1 MLSYLH
7 EFHAGNFADVHK
19 HASLTLALAMMQAKP
34 SAIAGFDTHAGS
46 AMYNL
51 SGDRATKTGE
61 ANSGIQ
67 RVWQLRERLQSP
79 DWMPMLSE
87 LARLNSREGPL
98 TCYPGSPAWFSCMQ
112 REQDSLT
119 AFELHSGE
127 SSRLQEWAA
136 ERPVT
141 VRSGDGLDGLL
152 RVLPP
157 KTPRLLVLM
166 DPSYEIKDDYR
177 LVSRTL
183 EKAWARCRHGVFLIW
198 YPMLT
203 SGLHKVLPEQLSG
216 SGIRKVWHSKLELN
230 HPPERGM
237 TGSGMLVVNPP
248 WGFGERLDAMLGGV
262 TGPDALDARHHQEW
276 LVPE

>member
-19 HASLTLALAMMQAKP
+19 HASLTLAMTMMQAKP

-46 AMYNL
+46 AEHDL
-51 SGDRATKTGE
+51 AGDRASKTGE
-61 ANSGIQ
+61 ADSGIQ
-67 RVWQLRERLQSP
+67 RVWRLRDRLQAR
-79 DWMPMLSE
+79 DWSPMLAE
-87 LARLNSREGPL
+87 LARLNPDEGPL
-98 TCYPGSPAWFSCMQ
+98 TRYPGSPAWFSCLQ
-112 REQDSLT
+112 RAQDSLT

-127 SSRLQEWAA
+127 SSRLQEWA
-136 ERPVT
+136 RKRRVT
-141 VRSGDGLDGLL
+141 VQVGDGLEGLL
-152 RVLPP
+152 GALPP
-157 KTPRLLVLM
+157 RAPRLLVLI

-183 EKAWARCRHGVFLIW
+183 EKAWARCRHGVFLVW

-203 SGLHKVLPEQLSG
+203 SGLHQVLPDHLGG
-216 SGIRKVWHSKLELN
+216 SGIRKVWHSELLLN
-230 HPPERGM
+230 APPERGM

-248 WGFGERLDAMLGGV
+248 WGFSERLDAMIGEVSGRDGLYVKHRQG
-262 TGPDALDARHHQEW
+262 W